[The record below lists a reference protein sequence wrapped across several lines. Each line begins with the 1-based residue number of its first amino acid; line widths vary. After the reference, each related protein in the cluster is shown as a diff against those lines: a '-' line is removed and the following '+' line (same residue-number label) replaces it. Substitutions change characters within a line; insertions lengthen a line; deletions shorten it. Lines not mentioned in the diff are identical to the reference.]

1 MKAKIKTMQDLA
13 ATFPDIYRE
22 HKLLCHAQREAGSV
36 VITVIDEHN
45 NSFQVTG
52 GTAEKAYENLMY
64 WVNTQAIVEGDK
76 PCKSGDN
83 TRTIHSKGEV

>member
-1 MKAKIKTMQDLA
+1 MKTNVKTMQDLA

-22 HKLLCHAQREAGSV
+22 HKLLCHAQKKAGSV
-36 VITVIDEHN
+36 EITILDEHN

-52 GTAEKAYENLMY
+52 GTIDKAHENLVY

-76 PCKSGDN
+76 PCEN
-83 TRTIHSKGEV
+83 

>member
-13 ATFPDIYRE
+13 EIFPDIYRE
-22 HKLLCHAQREAGSV
+22 HKLLCHAQKKAGSV
-36 VITVIDEHN
+36 VITILDEHN

-64 WVNTQAIVEGDK
+64 WVKAHEAMLAIVEGDK
-76 PCKSGDN
+76 SCES
-83 TRTIHSKGEV
+83 

>member
-13 ATFPDIYRE
+13 AMFPNIYLE
-22 HKLLCHAQREAGSV
+22 HKLLCHAQKKAGSV

-52 GTAEKAYENLMY
+52 GTAEKAHENLVY
-64 WVNTQAIVEGDK
+64 WVKAHEAMFATVEGDK
-76 PCKSGDN
+76 PCGN
-83 TRTIHSKGEV
+83 